1 MTEYK
6 LPIGIQSFEDIRAN
20 GYVYADKTSYIE
32 DLIRTGKSYFLSRP
46 RRFGKS
52 LLVSTMESYFEGKR
66 ELFRGLAI
74 SKWEDAKGEDS
85 WKEYPVLTFSLS
97 GGDYRTSDGLA
108 DRLSDTIDR
117 YALRYKLEGKL
128 AVTGRTLAVRFKNL
142 IENLYEKTGRQV
154 VVLVD
159 EYDKPLLDNI
169 AVNREQEEAN
179 RQLYKGFFSI
189 LKDEDRYLRFV
200 FFTGVTKFS
209 KVSVFSDLN
218 QLRDVS
224 LNDDVSGIC
233 GITAKELEK
242 IFQPWIQAMAAKL
255 KINDAE
261 CINKLAKMYDGY
273 RFSPEGVG
281 VYNPFSLLNAFE
293 DKRLRRYWYET
304 GTPTFL
310 LNKLQTSDFSAEQLV
325 EGVDIDEQSLMDYR
339 TDNPDPIPLFYQ
351 TGYLTIFDYD
361 EDFQVYSLRFPN
373 NEVKYGFLNSLAPSV
388 LGQTQAEHPLSARR
402 MVRDLQKGDLDGFM
416 QSLQSLFAGVPY
428 PEGKP
433 LNYEEVWRD
442 QIYIVLTMLGQ
453 SVKCEVHSAT
463 GRADC
468 IVETKDYVYVLEFK
482 MDRTAEEALSQI
494 REKGYATP
502 YVTDPREIVMVGI
515 SFSSEKRN
523 IAGWVK
529 RENEKM
535 HGKTGEDS
543 QC

>member
-1 MTEYK
+1 MTTDYK
-6 LPIGIQSFEDIRAN
+6 LPIGIQSFEDIRTN
-20 GYVYADKTSYIE
+20 GYVYADKTAYIE

-52 LLVSTMESYFEGKR
+52 LLVSTMEAYFEGKKD
-66 ELFRGLAI
+66 LFRGLAI
-74 SKWEDAKGEDS
+74 SQWEDEKGEDG
-85 WKEYPVLTFSLS
+85 WKEYPVISFYLS

-108 DRLSDTIDR
+108 DRLFDTIEQCARR
-117 YALRYKLEGKL
+117 YQLEGKL

-142 IENLYEKTGRQV
+142 IEKLYEKTGRQA

-169 AVNREQEEAN
+169 AVNREQEEDN

-189 LKDEDRYLRFV
+189 LKDEDRYLKFV

-218 QLRDVS
+218 QLRDIS
-224 LNDDVSGIC
+224 LSDDVSGIC
-233 GITAKELEK
+233 GITEKELGK
-242 IFQPWIQAMAAKL
+242 VFRVWIQVMADKL
-255 KINDAE
+255 KVSEEE
-261 CINKLAKMYDGY
+261 CIRELAKMYDGY
-273 RFSPEGVG
+273 RFSPEGTS

-293 DKRLRRYWYET
+293 DRRLRRYWYET

-310 LNKLQTSDFSAEQLV
+310 LNKLRSSDFSAEQLA

-339 TDNPDPIPLFYQ
+339 ADNPDPIPLFYQ

-361 EDFQVYSLRFPN
+361 EDFQIYSLRFPN
-373 NEVKYGFLNSLAPSV
+373 NEVKYGFLNSLAPYV

-402 MVRDLQKGDLDGFM
+402 MVQDLQRGDLDGFM
-416 QSLQSLFAGVPY
+416 RRVQALFAGVPY

-433 LNYEEVWRD
+433 LDYEKVWRD
-442 QIYIVLTMLGQ
+442 QIYIILTMLGL
-453 SVKCEVHSAT
+453 SVRCEVHSAT

-482 MDRTAEEALSQI
+482 MDRPAQEALSQI
-494 REKGYATP
+494 WEKCYATP
-502 YVTDPREIVMVGI
+502 YAADSREVVTVGV

-523 IAGWVK
+523 VTEWVV
-529 RENEKM
+529 
-535 HGKTGEDS
+535 GDS
-543 QC
+543 AYKQRI